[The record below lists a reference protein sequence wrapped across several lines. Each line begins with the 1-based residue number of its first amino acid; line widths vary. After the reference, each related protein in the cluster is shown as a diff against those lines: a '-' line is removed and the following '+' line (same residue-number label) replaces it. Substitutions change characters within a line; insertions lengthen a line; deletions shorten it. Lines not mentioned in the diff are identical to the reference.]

1 MRSVLRLLVLSSLA
15 LGACA
20 AQAPVRLAGAT
31 QDAGELATISLPEQ
45 LEVAQINGVAVA
57 GASGM
62 GSKGD
67 KALELAPGRYELLV
81 FYRELWGRGD
91 NHDVLRSNPAR
102 FTIDA
107 AAGQRYRIDYERPG
121 TFAEAEAL
129 ARSFSGWATDEAT
142 GQRSASEASG
152 MEFRAGLLAQ
162 IQGDRTLV
170 PAVTRED
177 GRQVVAPLVPTAASV
192 APTPAVSSAA
202 TTAEPAKIMTPDD
215 QLLLVKGWWN
225 QASPDQRRAFL
236 NWIAAQQ

>member
-1 MRSVLRLLVLSSLA
+1 MRSVWCLLVLSSLA
-15 LGACA
+15 LGACVS
-20 AQAPVRLAGAT
+20 QAPIRLAGAT
-31 QDAGELATISLPEQ
+31 QDAKVLATVSLPEQ

-62 GSKGD
+62 GRKGD
-67 KALELAPGRYELLV
+67 KTLELAPGRYELLV
-81 FYRELWGRGD
+81 FYRELWDRGD
-91 NHDVLRSNPAR
+91 NHDVLRSNPVR
-102 FTIDA
+102 FTVDA

-129 ARSFSGWATDEAT
+129 ARSFSGWTANEAT
-142 GQRSASEASG
+142 GQRSNSQASG

-170 PAVTRED
+170 PAVTREE
-177 GRQVVAPLVPTAASV
+177 GQQLVAPLAM
-192 APTPAVSSAA
+192 TPAVVAQTPTISSAA
-202 TTAEPAKIMTPDD
+202 PAAEPAQPVAPDD

-236 NWIAAQQ
+236 NWIAAPQ

>member
-1 MRSVLRLLVLSSLA
+1 MRSVLRLLVLASSM

-20 AQAPVRLAGAT
+20 SQAPIRLAGTT
-31 QDAGELATISLPEQ
+31 QDAATLAMVSLPEQ

-62 GSKGD
+62 GRHGD
-67 KALELAPGRYELLV
+67 RTLELAPGRYELLV
-81 FYRELWGRGD
+81 FYRELWERGD
-91 NHDVLRSNPAR
+91 NHDVLQSNPAL

-107 AAGQRYRIDYERPG
+107 AAGQRYRLDYPRPA

-129 ARSFSGWATDEAT
+129 ARSFSGWATDEAK
-142 GQRSASEASG
+142 GRRIDSQASG

-162 IQGDRTLV
+162 IRGDRTLV
-170 PAVTRED
+170 PTAPNEA
-177 GRQVVAPLVPTAASV
+177 GQQLVAPLMMPAPVAPPSVASTAAS
-192 APTPAVSSAA
+192 T
-202 TTAEPAKIMTPDD
+202 EPAKAWAPDD

-236 NWIAAQQ
+236 NWIAAPQ